1 MYNLLIS
8 AAAGALVALAISMG
22 TSFGWVAAFFPGLV
36 VTSISYV
43 FIAFR
48 VRKRLETINAT
59 VQKELMARHV
69 EKAVA
74 ALQTG
79 FPLGPWQFL
88 AAAQL
93 HASIGMLRYV
103 TDDLEAALPEL
114 EAGQPSGWLAKLVNR
129 DWLSRGILAAA
140 RYRTKDLAGA
150 WALLEEA
157 VKVALKEGLAWS
169 TYAWLLEKEGR
180 HDDAIRT
187 LGRGTAAAPSDEK
200 LKESLQAL
208 QNGKKLKL
216 WKLYGE
222 QWYQFRL
229 EPPRVEMDPAAARS
243 RRQMFRKH

>member
-8 AAAGALVALAISMG
+8 VAAGTLVALAISRG
-22 TSFGWVAAFFPGLV
+22 TTFGWVAAFFPGLV
-36 VTSISYV
+36 VTSICYV

-48 VRKRLETINAT
+48 VRKRLEAINAT

-74 ALQTG
+74 ALQSG
-79 FPLGPWQFL
+79 YALGPWQFL

-103 TDDLEAALPEL
+103 TDDLDAALPEL
-114 EAGQPSGWLAKLVNR
+114 EAGLPRSWLARLANR

-140 RYRTKDLAGA
+140 RYRKKDLPGA

-157 VKVALKEGLAWS
+157 VKVAPKEGLAWS
-169 TYAWLLEKEGR
+169 AYAWLLEKEGR
-180 HDDAIRT
+180 HDDALAV
-187 LGRGTAAAPSDEK
+187 LGRGAAAAPNDAK

-229 EPPRVEMDPAAARS
+229 EPPRMEMDPAAGRS
-243 RRQMFRKH
+243 RRQLFRKR

>member
-8 AAAGALVALAISMG
+8 VAAGAAVALAISLG
-22 TSFGWVAAFFPGLV
+22 TSFGWVAAFFPGLI
-36 VTSISYV
+36 VTTAAYV
-43 FIAFR
+43 YIAFR
-48 VRKRLETINAT
+48 VRKRLELINAE

-74 ALQTG
+74 ALQSG
-79 FPLGPWQFL
+79 FHLGPWQFL

-103 TDDLEAALPEL
+103 TDDLDAAIPEL
-114 EAGQPSGWLAKLVNR
+114 EAGQPAGWLSKLLNR

-140 RYRTKDLAGA
+140 RYRKKDLAGA
-150 WALLEEA
+150 WSLLDEA
-157 VKVALKEGLAWS
+157 VKVAPKEGLAWS

-180 HDDAIRT
+180 HDDAIAM
-187 LGRGTAAAPSDEK
+187 LGKGVTASPNDAK

-229 EPPRVEMDPAAARS
+229 EPPRMDMDPAASRA
-243 RRQMFRKH
+243 RRQVFRKR

>member
-8 AAAGALVALAISMG
+8 AAAGALVALAISLG
-22 TSFGWVAAFFPGLV
+22 TSFGWVAAFIPGLV
-36 VTSISYV
+36 VTSACYV

-48 VRKRLETINAT
+48 VRKRLEVINT
-59 VQKELMARHV
+59 EVQKELMARHV

-79 FPLGPWQFL
+79 FSLGPWQFL

-93 HASIGMLRYV
+93 HASIGMLRYI
-103 TDDLEAALPEL
+103 TDDLDAALPDL
-114 EAGQPSGWLAKLVNR
+114 EAGLPRSWLARLVNR

-140 RYRTKDLAGA
+140 RYRKKDHTGA
-150 WALLEEA
+150 YQLLEEA
-157 VKVALKEGLAWS
+157 VKVAPKEGLAWS
-169 TYAWLLEKEGR
+169 TYAWILEKEGR
-180 HDDAIRT
+180 HDDAIRV
-187 LGRGTAAAPSDEK
+187 LGRGTAASPGDEK
-200 LKESLQAL
+200 LKESMQAL

-229 EPPRVEMDPAAARS
+229 EPPRMEMDPAAARG
-243 RRQMFRKH
+243 RRQIFRKR

>member
-8 AAAGALVALAISMG
+8 AAAGAAVALAIQLG
-22 TSFGWVAAFFPGLV
+22 TSFGWAAAFFPGLV
-36 VTSISYV
+36 VMTAVYV

-48 VRKRLETINAT
+48 VRKRLELINAE

-74 ALQTG
+74 ALQSG
-79 FPLGPWQFL
+79 FSLGPWQFL

-114 EAGQPSGWLAKLVNR
+114 EAGLPRTWLARLVNR
-129 DWLSRGILAAA
+129 DWTGRAILAAA
-140 RYRTKDLAGA
+140 RYRKKDLAGT
-150 WALLEEA
+150 WPLLEDA
-157 VKVALKEGLAWS
+157 VKVAPKEGLAWS
-169 TYAWLLEKEGR
+169 VYAWLLEKEGR
-180 HDDAIRT
+180 HDDAIRVIS
-187 LGRGTAAAPSDEK
+187 RGAEAAPNDAK
-200 LKESLQAL
+200 LKESQQAL

-216 WKLYGE
+216 WKLYAE

-229 EPPRVEMDPAAARS
+229 EPPRMDLDPAAARS
-243 RRQMFRKH
+243 RRQMFRKR

>member
-8 AAAGALVALAISMG
+8 AAAGALVALAISFG
-22 TSFGWVAAFFPGLV
+22 TSFGWVAAFFPGLL
-36 VTSISYV
+36 VTTATYV

-48 VRKRLETINAT
+48 VRKRLEAINAV

-74 ALQTG
+74 ALQSG
-79 FPLGPWQFL
+79 FSLGPWQFL

-103 TDDLEAALPEL
+103 TDDLDAALPEL
-114 EAGQPSGWLAKLVNR
+114 EAGLPGGWLARLLNR
-129 DWLSRGILAAA
+129 DWLSRAILAAA
-140 RYRTKDLAGA
+140 RYRKKDLAGA

-157 VKVALKEGLAWS
+157 VKVAPKEGLAWS
-169 TYAWLLEKEGR
+169 AYAWLLEKEGR
-180 HDDAIRT
+180 HEDAIRA
-187 LGRGTAAAPSDEK
+187 LGRGSAAAPNDEK

-229 EPPRVEMDPAAARS
+229 EPPRMEMDPAAARS
-243 RRQMFRKH
+243 RRQVFRKR